1 MFSTVSNFWRRFG
14 GDRRG
19 NVAMIL
25 ALSLIGLVGTAG
37 VGIDFYKA
45 LAAKSRLDL
54 ASDAAAI
61 AAINAAQSYIAA
73 NSGDANRSGAY
84 QWGHSRRSGAG
95 PESLQFQCRLNR
107 QHGVHSDNNHVPLWA
122 DIQRDGYLSGG
133 IPKFL
138 WPNLRQLVIE
148 PDDGQISRLL
158 SVA

>member
-73 NSGDANRSGAY
+73 NSAAQTDPALTNGAIAAGQAQALKVY
-84 QWGHSRRSGAG
+84 NSMQAQPPARR
-95 PESLQFQCRLNR
+95 P
-107 QHGVHSDNNHVPLWA
+107 
-122 DIQRDGYLSGG
+122 
-133 IPKFL
+133 
-138 WPNLRQLVIE
+138 LRQ
-148 PDDGQISRLL
+148 
-158 SVA
+158 